1 MGIIAIG
8 FGFGGFFGVFG
19 ALFHMLGHALTK
31 TLMFFGAG
39 NILQKLKTKDI
50 DHVHGLVRIMP
61 ITGALFIAGAL
72 AITGCPPFSLFLS
85 EFMVLV
91 GGLNSSNWL
100 GAALYVLLLAIIFA
114 AFLYH
119 ASRMV
124 FGEGNETDE
133 KGERGRLNLVV
144 MSALLVSVLIL
155 GLYVPSILTDALNTI
170 TQLFLG
176 GSA

>member
-1 MGIIAIG
+1 
-8 FGFGGFFGVFG
+8 
-19 ALFHMLGHALTK
+19 
-31 TLMFFGAG
+31 
-39 NILQKLKTKDI
+39 
-50 DHVHGLVRIMP
+50 
-61 ITGALFIAGAL
+61 
-72 AITGCPPFSLFLS
+72 
-85 EFMVLV
+85 
-91 GGLNSSNWL
+91 
-100 GAALYVLLLAIIFA
+100 VLLLAIIFA